1 MQKGAARLFK
11 KRSFTIFI
19 LYNAL
24 LLSCPCRQL
33 SINGHQQRLLYSVP
47 CLISSSHRK
56 TGPSA
61 CRMSQCHLLDIPIKK
76 LFHQDMYHI
85 MRPNTPRFL
94 LSRYGALPAT
104 YIYVIFLFPRL
115 FAAGIDLLLSLILEA
130 FGVFFFKALNI
141 SKVKSVDTS
150 LESLLSL
157 FSSQGILNLSAV
169 DNRKPNSLLS
179 VIPYLACGGQL
190 GEVALGNTIFRH
202 ILDSFCRR
210 SWKHYDQKIYLQ
222 YKSNSFQICFAF
234 LIFFTTD
241 ITNILR

>member
-1 MQKGAARLFK
+1 MVISRGSFTVFLVWSPPHTGRQDHLLAGWASVICLIFPLKSYFIKTCIISCDRTHHDSCYRDMGPYQQPIYMLFSFSLVSSQRGSIYCCPLFL
-11 KRSFTIFI
+11 KRSVF
-19 LYNAL
+19 
-24 LLSCPCRQL
+24 
-33 SINGHQQRLLYSVP
+33 
-47 CLISSSHRK
+47 
-56 TGPSA
+56 
-61 CRMSQCHLLDIPIKK
+61 
-76 LFHQDMYHI
+76 
-85 MRPNTPRFL
+85 
-94 LSRYGALPAT
+94 
-104 YIYVIFLFPRL
+104 
-115 FAAGIDLLLSLILEA
+115 
-130 FGVFFFKALNI
+130 FFFKALNI

-222 YKSNSFQICFAF
+222 YKSNSFQICFGF